1 MKVFTPAAVLV
12 SLLFAATAAWGD
24 AVDLYVDLYK
34 AQPGPYP
41 TALASP
47 IVIDLPERNR
57 ELHLRISYPANSDRT
72 DKLPLI
78 VFFHG
83 AECSADGYAALADH
97 WASHG
102 YVVILPSHTD
112 LDFSGDSDYLAQL
125 KIFREQVTDMS
136 SVLDALD
143 AIEAQIAPL
152 KNAIDPTR
160 VAAAGHSMGALA
172 ATMVSGLTRL
182 ELDGSRVSFRDE
194 RFDIAVLLSG
204 PGPLPLTAKD
214 GWDSVTLPTLVTTG
228 TRDHADRGGEG
239 ATWEWRLGA
248 FRLTPPGNKF
258 GLVVDEADHF
268 LGGLICTNRAA
279 GPPDPEAFSI
289 VKSVTTAFLDDYL
302 QQDATARAY
311 LHGSAIGDASNGRAQ
326 LLLR

>member
-1 MKVFTPAAVLV
+1 MKVVTPAAVLV
-12 SLLFAATAAWGD
+12 PLLFAATAALGATRGD
-24 AVDLYVDLYK
+24 MVALYK
-34 AQPGPYP
+34 AQSGPYP
-41 TALASP
+41 TVVASP
-47 IVIDLPERNR
+47 VVIDLPERNR
-57 ELHLRISYPANSDRT
+57 ELHLRISYPDITGST

-83 AECSADGYAALADH
+83 AECSTDGYAALADH

-102 YVVILPSHTD
+102 YVVILPSQSD
-112 LDFSGDSDYLAQL
+112 LDFSGDSDYVEQL
-125 KIFREQVTDMS
+125 NLFRAQVTDMS
-136 SVLDALD
+136 SVLDELD
-143 AIEAQIAPL
+143 AIEAQVAPL

-204 PGPLPLTAKD
+204 PGPLPMTPKD

-228 TRDHADRGGEG
+228 TRDHANRGGEG

-248 FRLTPPGNKF
+248 FRLTPPGDKF

-279 GPPDPEAFSI
+279 GTPDPEAFSI

-302 QQDATARAY
+302 QQNATARAY
-311 LHGSAIGDASNGRAQ
+311 LHGSAIGDASNGRAE